1 MEVPVKYNSREGKL
15 PLLVTKGSGISI
27 LGRDWFRPLGITL
40 EGLHQLSGAPASKS
54 ASREVQ
60 PAARNPSK
68 AVTSVKNLLQDYP
81 DVFKPGL
88 GKSKGLPVRIL
99 VDEQATPKF
108 HKPRQVPFALLPK
121 VEEAIE
127 QLVEQGIYVP
137 IKHSRWATPIVPI
150 LKKNGKMRICGDYK
164 GTLNPVVKWETYPLP
179 TPEQLLARLGGC
191 AVFSRLDLDQAYQQL
206 CVDEDTAMLQTVTTH
221 KGLFKV
227 TRLQFGVAVAVA
239 IFQRYME
246 GLLNGLEGVQCFL
259 DDILIG
265 GRTVA
270 EHDERLRKVLQRIQD
285 DGLRLNAEKCAF
297 RDKEVTYLGYR
308 VNKDGVSPLRE
319 KVEAIKQAPEP
330 KNKKELQSF
339 LGALNFYGRS

>member
-1 MEVPVKYNSREGKL
+1 MS
-15 PLLVTKGSGISI
+15 
-27 LGRDWFRPLGITL
+27 
-40 EGLHQLSGAPASKS
+40 
-54 ASREVQ
+54 
-60 PAARNPSK
+60 
-68 AVTSVKNLLQDYP
+68 SV
-81 DVFKPGL
+81 
-88 GKSKGLPVRIL
+88 
-99 VDEQATPKF
+99 
-108 HKPRQVPFALLPK
+108 
-121 VEEAIE
+121 
-127 QLVEQGIYVP
+127 
-137 IKHSRWATPIVPI
+137 
-150 LKKNGKMRICGDYK
+150 
-164 GTLNPVVKWETYPLP
+164 
-179 TPEQLLARLGGC
+179 
-191 AVFSRLDLDQAYQQL
+191 SRLDLDQAYQQL

-270 EHDERLRKVLQRIQD
+270 EHDERLRRVLQRIQD
-285 DGLRLNAEKCAF
+285 DGFRLNAEKCAS

-330 KNKKELQSF
+330 KNKKEPQSF
-339 LGALNFYGRS
+339 LGAFSIYGRFLKGASHVLEPLHRLLDKDKEWSWTETEAKAYQDAKSLL